1 MWDDSNCN
9 YIPTNSVTI
18 KYKQGGRSM
27 RLLSVLKTL
36 ATHRVTYKFLVV
48 LAASIGLAS
57 SAEHIGELETLLC
70 SLLTCVP

>member
-1 MWDDSNCN
+1 
-9 YIPTNSVTI
+9 
-18 KYKQGGRSM
+18 M

-36 ATHRVTYKFLVV
+36 ATHRATYKFLAV

-70 SLLTCVP
+70 SLLTCVS